1 MEDLLIIQKIED
13 MMRYGYQAGGSEPMK
28 RHGFLIIGIACLFGV
43 LFCLAAIAKAET
55 TVGFEAIGSGAGY
68 DTGYGVTVSH
78 TTGRYADIFAAHVS
92 GNIANRKKHNAS
104 EGYTYGASGQVR
116 AYYQDVYFG
125 VGYGVAG
132 YRSEFD
138 SGAVWEKSMWQ
149 PHVSVGYD
157 TDLFDLWTT
166 YHFEE
171 NDTPNQVSSFSG
183 GGKLKV
189 WRGMFI
195 SAEAQMLRFLQAG
208 ERERDTIFT
217 VGIGWE
223 F

>member
-1 MEDLLIIQKIED
+1 
-13 MMRYGYQAGGSEPMK
+13 MK

-138 SGAVWEKSMWQ
+138 SGAAWKKSMWQ
-149 PHVSVGYD
+149 PHVQVGYD
-157 TDLFDLWTT
+157 TALWDLWAA
-166 YHFEE
+166 YYFEE
-171 NDTPNQVSSFSG
+171 NDTPNQVSAVSVG
-183 GGKLKV
+183 GSMKV
-189 WRGMFI
+189 WRNLKLTADI
-195 SAEAQMLRFLQAG
+195 QRINFLQSG
-208 ERERDTIFT
+208 NWMDDYITTI
-217 VGIGWE
+217 GIGWE